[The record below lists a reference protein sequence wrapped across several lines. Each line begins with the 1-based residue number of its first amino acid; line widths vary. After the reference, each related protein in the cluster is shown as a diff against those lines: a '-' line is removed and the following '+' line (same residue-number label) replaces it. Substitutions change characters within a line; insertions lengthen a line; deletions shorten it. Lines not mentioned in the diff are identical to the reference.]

1 MCKKLFYLVSFVLIM
16 ALATVTRADWVAYN
30 DLSDDL
36 GGTAALGLNVT
47 THTYLDTDKALM
59 DFGTGATLPVTITME
74 IVGDGDADGDVHT
87 SNGNNCDAGTD
98 ADGVFGGILDLTE
111 GNELDS
117 TSEHKAIIF
126 NGLNPG
132 MSYTITLTS
141 NRANPAY
148 TDRWARVTIEGADA
162 YVYAASAGVNKLSED
177 SGEFCVGFNTV
188 TGYIMKWTNISSG
201 ADGSFSIKTEN
212 AGYGGKG
219 YAMMAFKLEEYSATS
234 AAAPSPADG
243 SLILDTWANL
253 SWSPGYFTVSHDV
266 YFGDNFDDVD
276 AGAES
281 TFQGNQA
288 STMLLVGLPGFA
300 YPDGL
305 VPGTTYYW
313 RIDEVNEAEPNSPWK
328 GSVWNFA
335 IPPKTAYFPEPADG
349 EETVGVDAPLT
360 WTAGWGAKLHTVY
373 FGETFDEVDNATGGL
388 PQADATYTP
397 GTLKMAKIYYWRVDE
412 FDVVETHKG
421 DVWSFTTE
429 GAVGGPNPANGG
441 EDVSQTPTLSWVPG
455 VFADTHEVYFGA
467 DATSLEL
474 KGTGNLGSESFEPG
488 QLEWNT
494 TYYWRVDEA
503 NNANADSPWTGPL
516 WSFTT
521 ANFLIIDDMEAYN
534 DLAPDDPASNRI
546 FNAWIDGFGDPT
558 NGSLVGYATP
568 PFAEQ
573 SIVHSGNQSMPFEY
587 DNAAG
592 KSEATLALTSNSN
605 WTVNGVDTLTIWHRG
620 SASNAAETM
629 YVTLNSSANVD
640 NDNPDSA
647 LAAGWTEWNI
657 PLQAFT
663 DQGVNLVNVTSITL
677 GLRSGTGGTGMMY
690 FDDIRLYPPAP

>member
-1 MCKKLFYLVSFVLIM
+1 
-16 ALATVTRADWVAYN
+16 
-30 DLSDDL
+30 
-36 GGTAALGLNVT
+36 
-47 THTYLDTDKALM
+47 
-59 DFGTGATLPVTITME
+59 
-74 IVGDGDADGDVHT
+74 
-87 SNGNNCDAGTD
+87 
-98 ADGVFGGILDLTE
+98 
-111 GNELDS
+111 
-117 TSEHKAIIF
+117 
-126 NGLNPG
+126 
-132 MSYTITLTS
+132 
-141 NRANPAY
+141 
-148 TDRWARVTIEGADA
+148 
-162 YVYAASAGVNKLSED
+162 
-177 SGEFCVGFNTV
+177 
-188 TGYIMKWTNISSG
+188 
-201 ADGSFSIKTEN
+201 
-212 AGYGGKG
+212 
-219 YAMMAFKLEEYSATS
+219 MMAFKLEEYSATS

-243 SLILDTWANL
+243 SLILDTWTNL

-276 AGAES
+276 TGAES

-313 RIDEVNEAEPNSPWK
+313 RIDEVNDTEPNSPWK
-328 GSVWNFA
+328 GNVWSFSV
-335 IPPKTAYFPEPADG
+335 PPKTAYWPEPADG
-349 EETVGVDAPLT
+349 EEAVGVDVPLT

-397 GTLKMAKIYYWRVDE
+397 GTLKMAKTYYWRVDE
-412 FDVVETHKG
+412 FDIVETHKG

-429 GAVGGPNPANGG
+429 GAVGSPNPANGG

-503 NNANADSPWTGPL
+503 NNASADSPWTGPL

-521 ANFLIIDDMEAYN
+521 ANFLIIDDMESYN
-534 DLAPDDPASNRI
+534 DLDESDPASNRI
-546 FNAWIDGFGDPT
+546 YLAWVDGFDNPAT
-558 NGSLVGYATP
+558 NGSVVGYANA

-573 SIVHSGNQSMPFEY
+573 TIVHSGNQSMPMSY
-587 DNAAG
+587 DNAVG
-592 KSEATLALTSNSN
+592 KSEATLTLTSNKD
-605 WTVNGVDTLTIWHRG
+605 WTVKGVNKLTIWFRG
-620 SASNAAETM
+620 TSSNAAEQM
-629 YVTLNSSANVD
+629 YVMLNGSARID
-640 NDNPDSA
+640 HTDPDVA
-647 LAAGWTEWNI
+647 TTTRWTEWNI
-657 PLQAFT
+657 DLQAFT
-663 DQGVNLVNVTSITL
+663 DQGVNLSNINSITL
-677 GLRSGTGGTGMMY
+677 GLSSVTGGTGMMY

>member
-1 MCKKLFYLVSFVLIM
+1 M
-16 ALATVTRADWVAYN
+16 ALATVTRADWIAYN
-30 DLSDDL
+30 GLSDGN
-36 GGTAALGLNVT
+36 GGTAALGMNVT
-47 THTYLDTDKALM
+47 THTYLDTDKALI
-59 DFGTGATLPVTITME
+59 DFKTGATLPVTITME
-74 IVGDGDADGDVHT
+74 VVGDGDANGDVYPD
-87 SNGNNCDAGTD
+87 NGGNCDAGTD
-98 ADGVFGGILDLTE
+98 ADGVFGGILDLTG

-117 TSEHKAIIF
+117 TTEHKAIIF

-148 TDRWARVTIEGADA
+148 TDRWSRVTIEDADA
-162 YVYAASAGVNKLSED
+162 YVYAASAGVNKLSEE

-188 TGYIMKWTNISSG
+188 TGYVMKWTNISSG

-313 RIDEVNEAEPNSPWK
+313 RIDEVNDTEPNSPWK
-328 GSVWNFA
+328 GNVWSFSV
-335 IPPKTAYFPEPADG
+335 PPKTAYWPEPADG
-349 EETVGVDAPLT
+349 EEAVGVDAPLT

-397 GTLKMAKIYYWRVDE
+397 GTLKMAKTYYWRVDE
-412 FDVVETHKG
+412 FDIVETHKG
-421 DVWSFTTE
+421 DIWSFTTE
-429 GAVGGPNPANGG
+429 GAVGSPNPANGD
-441 EDVSQTPTLSWVPG
+441 EDVSQTPILSWVPG
-455 VFADTHEVYFGA
+455 VFADTHEIYFGA
-467 DATSLEL
+467 DAGSLEL
-474 KGTGNLGSESFEPG
+474 KASGNLGAESYEPA

-503 NNANADSPWTGPL
+503 NNASADSPWTGPL

-534 DLAPDDPASNRI
+534 DLAPDDPATNRI

-558 NGSLVGYATP
+558 NGSLVGYANP

-573 SIVHSGNQSMPFEY
+573 SNVHSGNQSMPLEY
-587 DNAAG
+587 DNAPG
-592 KSEATLALTSNSN
+592 KSEATLTLTSNKD
-605 WTVNGVDTLTIWHRG
+605 WTVNGVDTLTIWYRG
-620 SASNAAETM
+620 NAANSAETM
-629 YVTLNSSANVD
+629 YVMLNGSANVD
-640 NDNPDSA
+640 NDNPDAA

-657 PLQAFT
+657 PLQAFA
-663 DQGVNLVNVTSITL
+663 DQGVNLANVASITV
-677 GLRSGTGGTGMMY
+677 GLKSGSGGTGMI
-690 FDDIRLYPPAP
+690 FVDDVRLYPPAP